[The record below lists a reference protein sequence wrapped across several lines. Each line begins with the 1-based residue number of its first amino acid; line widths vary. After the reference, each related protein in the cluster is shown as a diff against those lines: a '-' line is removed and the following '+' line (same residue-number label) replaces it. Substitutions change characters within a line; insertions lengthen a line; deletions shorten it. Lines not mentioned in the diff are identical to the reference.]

1 MRITKAAV
9 LATAIVISASPA
21 IAMAAPKNYCADLKG
36 VDTGQAC
43 QIQLSDP
50 AYNVKISFPSSYP
63 DTKSIA
69 DYISQTRDG
78 FLNVAKSS
86 TPRDVPYELDIT
98 STTYESAVP
107 PRGSQAVVLQTY
119 QNSGGPHPEISY
131 KSFDWD
137 QAYRKAIT
145 FDTLWRANANPLP
158 IVYPI
163 VQADVQKQLGQP
175 VPIPSSAGLDPAN
188 YQNFAITND
197 GVIFFF
203 SQGTLLPEA
212 AGAVQVLVPR
222 AAIDSMLA

>member
-63 DTKSIA
+63 DTKSVA
-69 DYISQTRDG
+69 DYISQTRDA

-86 TPRDVPYELDIT
+86 APHDLPYALDIT
-98 STTYESAVP
+98 SMSYGSSVP

-119 QNSGGPHPEISY
+119 QNSGGPHQEISY

-137 QAYRKAIT
+137 KA
-145 FDTLWRANANPLP
+145 
-158 IVYPI
+158 
-163 VQADVQKQLGQP
+163 
-175 VPIPSSAGLDPAN
+175 
-188 YQNFAITND
+188 
-197 GVIFFF
+197 
-203 SQGTLLPEA
+203 
-212 AGAVQVLVPR
+212 
-222 AAIDSMLA
+222 

>member
-1 MRITKAAV
+1 MRIVKAAV
-9 LATAIVISASPA
+9 LATAFVVSAGPA
-21 IAMAAPKNYCADLKG
+21 IASAAPKNYCADLKG
-36 VDTGQAC
+36 VSNGQTC
-43 QIQLSDP
+43 QIQLDDP
-50 AYNVKISFPSSYP
+50 AYTVSISFPSDYP

-69 DYISQTRDG
+69 DYISQTRDA

-86 TPRDVPYELDIT
+86 TPRDLHYALDIT
-98 STTYESAVP
+98 STNYGSSIP
-107 PRGSQAVVLQTY
+107 PRGTEGVVLKTY
-119 QNSGGPHPEISY
+119 QNSGGAHPETSY
-131 KSFDWD
+131 KSFNWD

-145 FDTLWRANANPLP
+145 FDRLWQADANPLP
-158 IVYPI
+158 VIYPI

-175 VPIPSSAGLDPAN
+175 VTIAPGAGLDPAN

-222 AAIDSMLA
+222 SAIDPMLA